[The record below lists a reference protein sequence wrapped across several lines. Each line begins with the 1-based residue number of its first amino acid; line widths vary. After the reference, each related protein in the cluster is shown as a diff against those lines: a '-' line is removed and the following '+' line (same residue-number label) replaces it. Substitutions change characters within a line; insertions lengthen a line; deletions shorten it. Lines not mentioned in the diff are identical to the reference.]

1 MKTKRML
8 LLFVICTLVLA
19 SCASARSAAT
29 PMPVVKGGV
38 GNSSVAQSEAFAPAA
53 SSAPALDTS
62 SASTA
67 SGAVTSNGIADA
79 TTNSSQQMVVKNA
92 SMTMLVDDPSKSLDD
107 VMQLAS
113 DLGGYTV
120 TSNRYQSYSASGE
133 EVPAANIT
141 IRVPADKLND
151 ALDKIK
157 AMTGDPK
164 KYVTDESVSGQDVT
178 QAYTDL
184 QSRLR
189 NLEEASD
196 ELTKMY
202 DKAVKAEDILAIYNQ
217 KMQVTEQIEV
227 LKGQIKYYE
236 DASAT
241 SSIAL
246 TINAKSTVQPVTVAG
261 WQPTGIARDAL
272 QALINF
278 LKGLVNFL
286 IWVAILA
293 LPILIIIG
301 VPLYFLIRW
310 LVRRNK
316 AKKARQ
322 NQVPPLPTQN
332 K

>member
-1 MKTKRML
+1 MKTKRL
-8 LLFVICTLVLA
+8 LFLFVICTLVLA

-29 PMPVVKGGV
+29 PMPAVKGV
-38 GNSSVAQSEAFAPAA
+38 V
-53 SSAPALDTS
+53 SSAPSSVQNEALAPSAPQTAMDS
-62 SASTA
+62 SYASTG
-67 SGAVTSNGIADA
+67 SGVANAVAETSTD
-79 TTNSSQQMVVKNA
+79 QMVVKNA
-92 SMTMLVDDPSKSLDD
+92 SLNILVDDPSKSLADI
-107 VMQLAS
+107 MQLAA
-113 DLGGYTV
+113 DMGGYTV
-120 TSNRYQSYSASGE
+120 TSNRYQSYTSSGE
-133 EVPAANIT
+133 QVPAANVT

-151 ALDKIK
+151 ALNKIG
-157 AMTGDPK
+157 AMTGDPE
-164 KYVTDESVSGQDVT
+164 KYVTDQSVSGQDVT

-189 NLEEASD
+189 NLEQASD

-241 SSIAL
+241 SSIAV
-246 TINAKSTVQPVTVAG
+246 TINAKSTIQPVTVAG
-261 WQPTGIARDAL
+261 WQPSGIARDAL

-286 IWVAILA
+286 IWLGILV

-301 VPLYFLIRW
+301 LPTYFIVRAIR
-310 LVRRNK
+310 RRNK
-316 AKKARQ
+316 AKKAQQ